1 MNRQGDVLEKK
12 DEIRGGLALP
22 AIVGAEFTVCGYL
35 NSHINKF
42 HHYIGPDPCSLK
54 VSVKKTGL
62 EIEAHLIGNGSSSW
76 TQDPAAPTPAA
87 SSEICITW
95 KGSVGQLYITRGDIG
110 KSYPTAM
117 STGGKCCQ
125 HFTLTNSSSHKSSPL
140 LRDLIYI
147 NQSDFSPAHME
158 NASYLEFTGS
168 EGAWESPLA
177 DCINQKNKLT
187 ELTRKGQLKLN
198 DARYAMLLTNRILGQ
213 CEGNISVGLE
223 SDLRKVLMDM
233 DFPMDSE
240 TFVLLNVKAAVIK
253 LDMNVSE
260 FKVTA
265 NFSWGQ
271 ERNPVSPDVS
281 IQVGDS
287 MIDDL
292 TSPLTVTFQDV
303 PFQPDSPPC
312 SVWDSGGNGASTF
325 QYLHFAGFPAIL
337 EKAADIFAFFPSGD
351 PFKITTESNLS
362 NHVSVTTPVTGRPCE
377 TPPESSSSLSS
388 SAGNNPTPQNLDPNQ
403 MCRDMM
409 QQLLSR
415 EKNMNNS
422 DSVKKFLGQCDGVIP
437 DSTTLER
444 ILAEIEIEGGNQS
457 FSTPNY
463 FAHIQKIEAEKFPG
477 LHFPP
482 SDLIQQK
489 NVSSFARKVEIEL
502 PPTLLDKVKEQP
514 NVLISRIIFVIYGNT
529 KLFQR
534 DNNSTVLNNLISGI
548 EVVNV
553 TIENLTDP
561 VIIVFQNTTLPTNSS
576 GKCAFWDFRKGST
589 SHGIWSESGCT
600 TESQL
605 HNITCKCNHLT
616 SFAVLL
622 DYHSDDPSDV
632 ASSTHSIALI
642 IVGAFIIFIVIT
654 VHCSET
660 ISRMMW
666 PSGKPTGRSQF

>member
-1 MNRQGDVLEKK
+1 M
-12 DEIRGGLALP
+12 
-22 AIVGAEFTVCGYL
+22 AEDDTM
-35 NSHINKF
+35 
-42 HHYIGPDPCSLK
+42 
-54 VSVKKTGL
+54 
-62 EIEAHLIGNGSSSW
+62 
-76 TQDPAAPTPAA
+76 
-87 SSEICITW
+87 
-95 KGSVGQLYITRGDIG
+95 
-110 KSYPTAM
+110 YP
-117 STGGKCCQ
+117 
-125 HFTLTNSSSHKSSPL
+125 
-140 LRDLIYI
+140 
-147 NQSDFSPAHME
+147 
-158 NASYLEFTGS
+158 
-168 EGAWESPLA
+168 ES
-177 DCINQKNKLT
+177 
-187 ELTRKGQLKLN
+187 
-198 DARYAMLLTNRILGQ
+198 
-213 CEGNISVGLE
+213 
-223 SDLRKVLMDM
+223 
-233 DFPMDSE
+233 
-240 TFVLLNVKAAVIK
+240 
-253 LDMNVSE
+253 
-260 FKVTA
+260 
-265 NFSWGQ
+265 
-271 ERNPVSPDVS
+271 
-281 IQVGDS
+281 
-287 MIDDL
+287 
-292 TSPLTVTFQDV
+292 
-303 PFQPDSPPC
+303 DSPPC
-312 SVWDSGGNGASTF
+312 SAWDSGGNGPFDQDGCNTPMSRLGNRVDTITCRCDRLGF
-325 QYLHFAGFPAIL
+325 FFALTL
-337 EKAADIFAFFPSGD
+337 ESKDIFAFFPSGD
-351 PFKITTESNLS
+351 PFKITTQSNLS

-415 EKNMNNS
+415 EKNMINS
-422 DSVKKFLGQCDGVIP
+422 DSVNKFLGQCDGVIP

-482 SDLIQQK
+482 SDL
-489 NVSSFARKVEIEL
+489 S
-502 PPTLLDKVKEQP
+502 DK
-514 NVLISRIIFVIYGNT
+514 
-529 KLFQR
+529 
-534 DNNSTVLNNLISGI
+534 NSTVLNNLVSGI

-622 DYHSDDPSDV
+622 DYHSDDASDV

-666 PSGKPTGRSQF
+666 PSGKPTGRSRF

>member
-1 MNRQGDVLEKK
+1 
-12 DEIRGGLALP
+12 
-22 AIVGAEFTVCGYL
+22 
-35 NSHINKF
+35 
-42 HHYIGPDPCSLK
+42 
-54 VSVKKTGL
+54 
-62 EIEAHLIGNGSSSW
+62 
-76 TQDPAAPTPAA
+76 
-87 SSEICITW
+87 
-95 KGSVGQLYITRGDIG
+95 
-110 KSYPTAM
+110 
-117 STGGKCCQ
+117 
-125 HFTLTNSSSHKSSPL
+125 
-140 LRDLIYI
+140 
-147 NQSDFSPAHME
+147 ME

-187 ELTRKGQLKLN
+187 DLTRKGQLKLN

-240 TFVLLNVKAAVIK
+240 TFVLPNVKAAVIK
-253 LDMNVSE
+253 VDMNVPE
-260 FKVTA
+260 FKVIA
-265 NFSWGQ
+265 NFSWVGPDGRMEVTAVRISFSFALPMARNGRAVVTQLKNEPSIQGQ
-271 ERNPVSPDVS
+271 ERNPVSPDVT

-303 PFQPDSPPC
+303 PFQFDSTPC
-312 SVWDSGGNGASTF
+312 SAWDSGGNGSFNQNGCNTPMSR
-325 QYLHFAGFPAIL
+325 LGNRVDTITCRCDRLGFFFVLTL
-337 EKAADIFAFFPSGD
+337 ESKDIFAFFPSGD
-351 PFKITTESNLS
+351 PLKITTQSNLS

-409 QQLLSR
+409 QQLLSW

-422 DSVKKFLGQCDGVIP
+422 NSVNKFLGQCDGVIP

-489 NVSSFARKVEIEL
+489 NVSSLARKVEIEL

-529 KLFQR
+529 KHFQS
-534 DNNSTVLNNLISGI
+534 DNNSTVLNNLVSGI

-622 DYHSDDPSDV
+622 DYHNDDASDV

-642 IVGAFIIFIVIT
+642 IVGTFIIFIVIT
-654 VHCSET
+654 VHCYET

-666 PSGKPTGRSQF
+666 PSGKPTGRSRF

>member
-1 MNRQGDVLEKK
+1 M
-12 DEIRGGLALP
+12 
-22 AIVGAEFTVCGYL
+22 
-35 NSHINKF
+35 
-42 HHYIGPDPCSLK
+42 
-54 VSVKKTGL
+54 
-62 EIEAHLIGNGSSSW
+62 
-76 TQDPAAPTPAA
+76 
-87 SSEICITW
+87 
-95 KGSVGQLYITRGDIG
+95 
-110 KSYPTAM
+110 
-117 STGGKCCQ
+117 
-125 HFTLTNSSSHKSSPL
+125 
-140 LRDLIYI
+140 
-147 NQSDFSPAHME
+147 
-158 NASYLEFTGS
+158 
-168 EGAWESPLA
+168 
-177 DCINQKNKLT
+177 
-187 ELTRKGQLKLN
+187 
-198 DARYAMLLTNRILGQ
+198 
-213 CEGNISVGLE
+213 GLE

-240 TFVLLNVKAAVIK
+240 TFVLPNVKAAVIK
-253 LDMNVSE
+253 EDLKGDLS

-271 ERNPVSPDVS
+271 ERNPVSPDVT
-281 IQVGDS
+281 IRVGAS

-303 PFQPDSPPC
+303 PFQPDSTPC
-312 SVWDSGGNGASTF
+312 SSWDSGGNGSFDQNGCNTLMSRLGNRVDTITCRCDRLGF
-325 QYLHFAGFPAIL
+325 FFALTL
-337 EKAADIFAFFPSGD
+337 ESKDIFAFFPSGD
-351 PFKITTESNLS
+351 PFKITTQSNLS

-422 DSVKKFLGQCDGVIP
+422 DSVNKFLAQCDGVIP
-437 DSTTLER
+437 DSATLER

-489 NVSSFARKVEIEL
+489 NVSSLARKVEIEL

-529 KLFQR
+529 KLFQ
-534 DNNSTVLNNLISGI
+534 
-548 EVVNV
+548 
-553 TIENLTDP
+553 
-561 VIIVFQNTTLPTNSS
+561 TNSS

-622 DYHSDDPSDV
+622 DYHSDDASDV

-666 PSGKPTGRSQF
+666 PSGKPTGHSRF